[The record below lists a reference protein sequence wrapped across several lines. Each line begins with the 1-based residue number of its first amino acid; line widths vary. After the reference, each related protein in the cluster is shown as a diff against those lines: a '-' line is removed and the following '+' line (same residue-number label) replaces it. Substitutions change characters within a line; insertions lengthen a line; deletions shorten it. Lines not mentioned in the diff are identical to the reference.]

1 MREELEKVSSQDIEV
16 KDMNSLVS
24 YVDKHAEQMIVEAL
38 KKVTPDAGFITEE
51 DTLDQPDKSQVWIID
66 PLDGTT
72 NYLRKIP
79 HFSTSIAFM
88 EDGIVTMGIVY
99 ETMHD
104 IAYTAIK
111 GQGAWMNKVS
121 LSVSRVEEMKEAIVV
136 SGFPYTRDENMES
149 NFNIMKY
156 CVKNCRGFRRLGSAA
171 LDLAYVAAGKIDVY
185 YENSLNIW
193 DIAAGILLVQEAG
206 GKMTDYKGGQDYMGT
221 GSVIA
226 ANKHLHPPISA
237 AIAEAYA
244 QAAS

>member
-1 MREELEKVSSQDIEV
+1 MKAELEKVSALDIEV

-24 YVDKHAEQMIVEAL
+24 YVDKQAEEMIVQAL
-38 KKVTPDAGFITEE
+38 KALTPDAGFITEE
-51 DTLDQPDKSQVWIID
+51 DTLDQPDKAQVWIID

-79 HFSTSIAFM
+79 HFSTSIALM
-88 EDGIVTMGIVY
+88 ENGVITLGIVY
-99 ETMHD
+99 ETMLD

-121 LSVSRVEEMKEAIVV
+121 LSVSKVDKMQDAIVV
-136 SGFPYTRDENMES
+136 SGFPYVRSENMES

-156 CVKNCRGFRRLGSAA
+156 CVLNCRGFRRLGSAA

-193 DIAAGILLVQEAG
+193 DIAAGVLLVQEAG
-206 GKMTDYKGGQDYMGT
+206 GKMTDYMGGQDYMGT

-226 ANKHLHPPISA
+226 ANNHLHPHISE
-237 AIAEAYA
+237 AINHAYEK
-244 QAAS
+244 ST